1 VSLEPAIKDSIT
13 VMLATGWNVTQTEIY
28 MNWIIAKRKFTN
40 GDFDILLAS
49 KEKTVN
55 LMDIY
60 ENQELYEAYSD

>member
-28 MNWIIAKRKFTN
+28 MNWIIAKKKFTN

>member
-1 VSLEPAIKDSIT
+1 
-13 VMLATGWNVTQTEIY
+13 MLATGWNVTQTEIY